1 MSGDLPSIKRRRIS
15 AHASTTGATG
25 KDGTTPTSGGSGSI
39 HERKRRWGKQRS
51 NSSSAAN
58 ISSDVLK
65 VRRGEREME
74 REREGERERGERGE
88 RDRDR
93 KRDEREGDIC
103 MPLSIMVELCSLCP
117 TLPIA
122 VSLLLKLGHHSC

>member
-25 KDGTTPTSGGSGSI
+25 KDGTTPTSGGSGSV

-74 REREGERERGERGE
+74 RERRRGEREREREGEGERGE
-88 RDRDR
+88 RE
-93 KRDEREGDIC
+93 KRDERERETFVC
-103 MPLSIMVELCSLCP
+103 LSL
-117 TLPIA
+117 
-122 VSLLLKLGHHSC
+122 